1 MAHTLTWDWRVRTA
15 THSLLRAFVISVV
28 VHLLLFSTVEL
39 GHRYNLWRFSPLAML
54 ARWLQ
59 PQLKAQPLNPATA
72 KARQAERKV
81 EEVPVVFVDV
91 DPAQASDE
99 VPKDTKY
106 YSAVNSVAANR
117 NTSKDTGQ
125 PKLEGIQNLV
135 LKTKDSDRA
144 KPSQPPPKAPVVAQ
158 PLEAGV
164 DQKPTRPKDIAKVG
178 PAPEETP
185 KPQTEARP
193 ELKPGDLAMAKPGP
207 EQKPVP
213 QPMAPSLPAAAKE
226 PSRIR
231 PRTVAAALA
240 QTDLNPNSA
249 LIGQKMAQE
258 GGVKR
263 FRVESSLEVKASS
276 LGNYDARFVAAVQ
289 QCWDALLE
297 QQHYSLDRLGKV
309 VIDFRLTEDGRI
321 TDMRVVEE
329 NVGDI
334 WTTIC
339 QLAITKPSPYEKWP
353 TDVRRMVGA
362 DYRDVR
368 FTFYY

>member
-15 THSLLRAFVISVV
+15 THSLLRAFLISIV
-28 VHLLLFSTVEL
+28 VHFLILSTVEV
-39 GHRYNLWRFSPLAML
+39 GYRYDLWRFSPLALL
-54 ARWLQ
+54 AKWLQ
-59 PQLKAQPLNPATA
+59 PELKAQPLKPTPP
-72 KARQAERKV
+72 RERERTV
-81 EEVPVVFVDV
+81 EEVPVQFVDV

-99 VPKDTKY
+99 VPPDTKY
-106 YSAVNSVAANR
+106 YSAVSSVAANPD
-117 NTSKDTGQ
+117 TTKDTAR
-125 PKLEGIQNLV
+125 PKLEGKQDVV

-144 KPSQPPPKAPVVAQ
+144 KPAQPPPKAPVVAK
-158 PLEAGV
+158 PLETGK
-164 DQKPTRPKDIAKVG
+164 DLKPTRLKDIAKIG
-178 PAPEETP
+178 PPPEQTP

-213 QPMAPSLPAAAKE
+213 QPLAPSVPEVTEKPARE
-226 PSRIR
+226 R

-240 QTDLNPNSA
+240 MNDLNPNSA

-258 GGVKR
+258 GGIKR
-263 FRVESSLEVKASS
+263 FKVESSLAVRGSP

-289 QCWDALLE
+289 ECWYALLE
-297 QQHYSLDRLGKV
+297 QQRYSLDRLGKV
-309 VIDFRLTEDGRI
+309 VLDFRLTEDGRI
-321 TDMRVVEE
+321 TSMSVVEE

-353 TDVRRMVGA
+353 PDVRRMVGA